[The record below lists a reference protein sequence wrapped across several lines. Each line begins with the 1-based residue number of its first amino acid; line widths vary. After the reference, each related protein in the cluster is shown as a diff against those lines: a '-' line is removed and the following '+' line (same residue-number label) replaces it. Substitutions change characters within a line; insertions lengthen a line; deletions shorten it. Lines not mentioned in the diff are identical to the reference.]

1 MSAVQPFDFAGQQVR
16 VIQDDAGEPWFV
28 AADVARILGYSA
40 TAAMTRSMDDDERG
54 VRMLHTPSGEQEM
67 ATVSEPGLYSA
78 ILRSQ
83 RPEAKAFKRWV
94 THEVLPVIRR
104 TGAYAVP
111 RQPDVTAIDR
121 RALALMV
128 IEAEDARAVAERQV
142 AELEPKA
149 RMADTVMSA
158 DGDWSVREA
167 AQVLNRDPVISTG
180 QRRLFG
186 TLRDLKWVDARGIP
200 YQAQIENGRLST
212 RVRVYDHPHTGEP
225 RLADPQVRITG
236 KGLAALHQHLGGQSP
251 IQALV
256 STT

>member
-1 MSAVQPFDFAGQQVR
+1 MRDLELFDFAGQQMR
-16 VIQDDAGEPWFV
+16 VVDVDGQPWFV
-28 AADVARILGYSA
+28 AADVARILGYRDA
-40 TAAMTRSMDDDERG
+40 FNMARRLDDEDRGTRSAS
-54 VRMLHTPSGEQEM
+54 TPSGDQEV
-67 ATVSEPGLYSA
+67 TVISEPGLYA
-78 ILRSQ
+78 AVLGSQ
-83 RPEAKAFKRWV
+83 IEGARAFKRWV
-94 THEVLPVIRR
+94 THDVLPAIRH
-104 TGAYAVP
+104 TGSYRIPAQADP
-111 RQPDVTAIDR
+111 ASIDR

-128 IEAEDARAVAERQV
+128 IEAEDARDLAERQV

-149 RMADTVMSA
+149 RMADTVMAA

-167 AQVLNRDPVISTG
+167 AQVLNRSPGISTG

-236 KGLAALHQHLGGQSP
+236 KGLAALLEHLTKQHQA
-251 IQALV
+251 AL
-256 STT
+256 